1 MGEELLTRVPFA
13 VVLASYCIEFH
24 ERNLCAKCNDSG
36 CPRLD
41 DATFTLD
48 RYRAD
53 GLERYRLRR
62 AQ

>member
-24 ERNLCAKCNDSG
+24 ERNLCAKCTDSG

-41 DATFTLD
+41 DAALTLD

-53 GLERYRLRR
+53 RLERYRLRR
-62 AQ
+62 AR